1 MGALLSLIAVVALSL
16 IPFVAV
22 GAGGMRLTFG
32 VIVPGVAFAVFLVG
46 IVARLVQWAR
56 APVPFRIPTTT
67 GQQKSLPWIR
77 NNELE
82 NPSNA
87 FSAVGRMLL
96 EVLFFRSLFRNTRA
110 EVNPEREKVSYVGTK
125 YLWAAGLAFH
135 WSMLVVL
142 LRHFRFFV
150 EPVPAWVQW
159 LQAADGF
166 FQIGT
171 PVVYATTVVMIVSLG
186 YLLWRRLAD
195 GQVRYISLPS
205 DYFALYLLLGIAIS
219 GALMRHVEKV
229 DIVQVK
235 AAIAG
240 WASFQLVVPQG
251 VGILYFVHVFLVSA
265 LLAYFPFSKLLHMP
279 GVFLSP
285 TRNLANTNRAR
296 RHVNPW
302 NPDIVGHTY
311 AEWEEE
317 FHDKIVAAGLPLDR
331 GSES

>member
-1 MGALLSLIAVVALSL
+1 MGALLSLIAVVALTL
-16 IPFVAV
+16 VPFVAV

-32 VIVPGVAFAVFLVG
+32 VVVPGVAFAVFLIG
-46 IVARLVQWAR
+46 LIARLVRWAR
-56 APVPFRIPTTT
+56 APVPFRIPTTS

-82 NPSNA
+82 NPSNGL
-87 FSAVGRMLL
+87 SVLGRMAL

-110 EVNPEREKVSYVGTK
+110 EVNPDKEKVSYVGTK

-135 WSMLVVL
+135 WSMLVVV

-150 EPVPAWVQW
+150 EPVPVWVEW
-159 LQAADGF
+159 LQAVDGF
-166 FQIGT
+166 FQVGV
-171 PVVYATTVVMIVSLG
+171 PVIYATTVVMIVSLG

-195 GQVRYISLPS
+195 GQIRYISLPS
-205 DYFALYLLLGIAIS
+205 DFFALYLLLAIAIS

-240 WASFQLVVPQG
+240 WASFQLVVPEG
-251 VGILYFVHVFLVSA
+251 VGLLYFVHVFLVSA
-265 LLAYFPFSKLLHMP
+265 LLVYFPFSKLLHMP

-285 TRNLANTNRAR
+285 TRNLANTNRVR

-317 FHDKIVAAGLPLDR
+317 FHDKIVGAGLPLDR
-331 GSES
+331 GE